1 MITVDEYLYYG
12 GLSVALLYILNTLL
26 GGWVIP
32 IVAFNMGAS
41 LFTFEKLY
49 VLLNE
54 MYFMHRTTLKEY
66 PPEILQAITEQFTK
80 EGNLGAYG
88 FTMTTLILLTFAY
101 TQAQFVV
108 ALVIGIMLACF
119 YEHRRRMLLLLEE
132 VWENIR
138 ELD

>member
-1 MITVDEYLYYG
+1 MMIDEYLYYG
-12 GLSVALLYILNTLL
+12 GLSVALLYILNTLF

-32 IVAFNMGAS
+32 IVAFNAGAS

-49 VLLNE
+49 TLLNE

-66 PPEILQAITEQFTK
+66 PPEILQAIIEQFTK
-80 EGNLGAYG
+80 EGKLGAYG
-88 FTMTTLILLTFAY
+88 FTMISLILLTFAY

-108 ALVIGIMLACF
+108 ALAIGIMLACF